1 MVDLPE
7 AHVLVV
13 EDEQC
18 IRDILFELFDVQ
30 GVCVHAAASLDEAKA
45 LLGQRAVELIVTDI
59 RLGGRRDGG
68 LQVMA
73 AAGLLSPDA
82 PIIALTAFPDD
93 GNRQACLRLG
103 ATHFLEKPVSLETL
117 AQLAASVGVATA
129 MIPAA
134 RRSSAG
140 MVS

>member
-1 MVDLPE
+1 MVNLTD

-18 IRDILFELFDVQ
+18 IRDILFELFDVR
-30 GVCVHAAASLDEAKA
+30 GVRVHAAATLAEAKA
-45 LLGQRAVELIVTDI
+45 VLGERSVQLIVTDI

-93 GNRQACLRLG
+93 GNREACMRLG
-103 ATHFLEKPVSLETL
+103 ATHFIEKPVSLETI
-117 AQLAASVGVATA
+117 AQLAADAGVPTA
-129 MIPAA
+129 MMPAVMTGGEQVA
-134 RRSSAG
+134 
-140 MVS
+140 

>member
-1 MVDLPE
+1 MIGLPE
-7 AHVLVV
+7 THVLVV

-18 IRDILFELFDVQ
+18 IRDILFELFDVG
-30 GVCVHAAASLDEAKA
+30 GVRVHVAATLADAKA
-45 LLGQRAVELIVTDI
+45 ILGERAVQLIVTDI

-93 GNRQACLRLG
+93 GNREACMRLV
-103 ATHFLEKPVSLETL
+103 ATHFIEKPVSLETL
-117 AQLAASVGVATA
+117 AQLAADAGVPTA
-129 MIPAA
+129 MMPGVT
-134 RRSSAG
+134 SAEEF
-140 MVS
+140 VA